1 MEFDA
6 RLLRPAGGFG
16 RRARLLAAASW
27 APQAALALG
36 FFAGPLLLAAPPAHR
51 CRPDPAL
58 LPPALRNLSGPAL
71 LNASLPRGRAG
82 WSPCLLYRY
91 PPGPG
96 PGPGP
101 GPEPAPP
108 RRTAPCTRG
117 WHYEPPAAGLRDSP
131 VTQWDLV
138 CADRWKV
145 PFEQTTYL
153 LGWLSGSIVLGL
165 ACDRLGRRATFV
177 FSLVLAVPLGIGV
190 ALALDYVMLLLLR
203 LLFGAALAGTFLS
216 LYVARLELCDPPHRL
231 MVVMVAGFFWVAG
244 ELLLPGLAVLCGQW
258 RLLQGAL
265 TLTLALLAIC
275 WGCPSLFPESP
286 RWLLAT
292 RQLEKGRRGLRALA
306 EGNGVSLEDE
316 FYSQE
321 HLLAE
326 LECLSEGAPLP
337 RYHTLCEVFSTRVIW
352 KNSLI
357 LSFTAF
363 IGSGIRHCFTRNLA
377 PYPPEFYFSY
387 FLPAALEAAACLFL
401 CLTVNAFGR
410 RPILLLCTIL
420 TGISSLLLL
429 ALTQY
434 LLDWII
440 LTLSVL
446 GIAFSQ
452 AVTML
457 SLFFAGE
464 VLPTVVRGAGLGLVM
479 AASLVGRAAG
489 PIMAIHNNRG
499 FFLHH
504 VVFAS
509 FAILSVLSIM
519 LLPESRGKSL
529 PESLQDGESR
539 RRPPLFRASRR
550 RDQLPLLSARGAGE
564 ARDYARLVTATK
576 KMLSSRQGAP
586 ARGRQLLPERAQ
598 AGGDAQEEM

>member
-1 MEFDA
+1 
-6 RLLRPAGGFG
+6 
-16 RRARLLAAASW
+16 
-27 APQAALALG
+27 
-36 FFAGPLLLAAPPAHR
+36 
-51 CRPDPAL
+51 
-58 LPPALRNLSGPAL
+58 
-71 LNASLPRGRAG
+71 
-82 WSPCLLYRY
+82 
-91 PPGPG
+91 
-96 PGPGP
+96 
-101 GPEPAPP
+101 
-108 RRTAPCTRG
+108 
-117 WHYEPPAAGLRDSP
+117 
-131 VTQWDLV
+131 
-138 CADRWKV
+138 
-145 PFEQTTYL
+145 
-153 LGWLSGSIVLGL
+153 
-165 ACDRLGRRATFV
+165 
-177 FSLVLAVPLGIGV
+177 
-190 ALALDYVMLLLLR
+190 MLLSLR

-231 MVVMVAGFFWVAG
+231 MVVMAAGFFWVAG
-244 ELLLPGLAVLCGQW
+244 QLLVLGLAVLCRQW
-258 RLLQGAL
+258 RLFQGAV
-265 TLTLALLAIC
+265 TLTLALLVSC

-292 RQLEKGRRGLRALA
+292 RQLEKGRKGLRALA

-326 LECLSEGAPLP
+326 LESLSDGAPLP
-337 RYHTLCEVFSTRVIW
+337 HYHTLCELFRTRVIW

-357 LSFTAF
+357 LGFTAF

-377 PYPPEFYFSY
+377 PYPSPFYFSY
-387 FLPAALEAAACLFL
+387 FLLATLEVAACVFL
-401 CLTVNAFGR
+401 CVTVNSFGR

-440 LTLSVL
+440 LALSIV

-457 SLFFAGE
+457 SIFFAGE
-464 VLPTVVRGAGLGLVM
+464 VLPTVVRGAGLGLIL
-479 AASLVGRAAG
+479 AASFVGKAAG

-519 LLPESRGKSL
+519 LLPETKGKSL
-529 PESLQDGESR
+529 PESLQDGESQ
-539 RRPPLFRASRR
+539 RRPPLFRTTRRRGR

-564 ARDYARLVTATK
+564 AQDYARLVTATK
-576 KMLSSRQGAP
+576 KMLNSRQGAP
-586 ARGRQLLPERAQ
+586 LRGRRLLPDPAQ
-598 AGGDAQEEM
+598 AGDAQEET